1 MRTFGLDHA
10 EQVMRAL
17 PTHLST
23 SSRRQVAQLVNRVAS
38 LAVYPLR
45 LMPAHPLPRGGMPK
59 VRPEDQRP
67 QAKPFPDEADRLT
80 ALAGNAKAPFGL
92 RLLVGF
98 IAREGM
104 RHEEAETLSW
114 GNVDLERGLVQP
126 SKNKTDDDAKS
137 WLESGLKPLGD
148 LDQLLGFVVT
158 TPDPGAGNAGS
169 AIGNGGPKA
178 GSAGANGSEQASN
191 YLGKGQVAP
200 DENDPA
206 SLLIR
211 WSGVRVPVDPP
222 PRNQ

>member
-1 MRTFGLDHA
+1 ML
-10 EQVMRAL
+10 
-17 PTHLST
+17 LS
-23 SSRRQVAQLVNRVAS
+23 LL
-38 LAVYPLR
+38 LADS
-45 LMPAHPLPRGGMPK
+45 HSNPLPSLIIFMLIPVAMYFLL
-59 VRPEDQRP
+59 VRPQRKR
-67 QAKPFPDEADRLT
+67 QRAAVSLQQSVEVGDEVMTTSGLYGFVTGFEGD
-80 ALAGNAKAPFGL
+80 LAWLEIDDNVQI
-92 RLLVGF
+92 R
-98 IAREGM
+98 IARQAIQ
-104 RHEEAETLSW
+104 RK
-114 GNVDLERGLVQP
+114 VDTAKGESAVPNDDG
-126 SKNKTDDDAKS
+126 SKSKQTKIDDVIVSDDDAKS